1 MEKEQQN
8 LEENTTKEIIKQ
20 QEIEVSDEDLSSG
33 SDEEQE
39 IIIKKVKKQPE
50 VVKNETI
57 IEELP
62 KPTTKPKKKY
72 VKAPP
77 KIVKTSDPEVN
88 VVLRSKNKG
97 TRPKKQIVIYK
108 EDLEEY
114 EDKPEIIVKSRT
126 KGRPKKKKIIKY
138 VDEFGNE
145 VANKEEANEV
155 VLPLPGKQKELSE
168 KDLKII
174 ELETRLT
181 ELSNLSNK
189 NIRGTKKGKPDQRQI
204 KPRSEKQIA
213 QAKRLVEMNKLKRL
227 EKQKTK
233 DEELKQTQ
241 KSAVKEV
248 ITELSNVKKEAEKK
262 EEEIKQKIVEEKKTD
277 LYYNDPLFS

>member
-33 SDEEQE
+33 SDEFEE
-39 IIIKKVKKQPE
+39 ILVKKVKKQPE

-248 ITELSNVKKEAEKK
+248 ITELSNVKKETQKK

>member
-8 LEENTTKEIIKQ
+8 LEENTTKEIIKE

-33 SDEEQE
+33 SDEFEE
-39 IIIKKVKKQPE
+39 ILVKKVKKQPE